1 VGYKKGQKEYGLQW
15 FFTEVDFDDRKT
27 MGNSSALLRGIGSYA
42 IGDSGHMSM
51 ANGDGILRTAVYEDD
66 RKSLSKLKEVRAQQ
80 IEALQEDLEN
90 CMRPGMSPTK

>member
-27 MGNSSALLRGIGSYA
+27 MGNSSALVRGAGSYPLE
-42 IGDSGHMSM
+42 DSGRMRM
-51 ANGDGILRTAVYEDD
+51 AGDGIERTAIYNHD
-66 RKSLSKLKEVRAQQ
+66 RKSLNKLKEVRAQQ

-90 CMRPGMSPTK
+90 CMRPGGRPGI